1 MASFCFE
8 SINWSP
14 YFGQSSTSVFAL
26 VEAASEAGFSWISF
40 DEPLLKGA
48 QRDSISLAEL
58 EKAVEGARLKTLAVH
73 SLGISGSTEVDM
85 AAAEQ
90 LLLAAMELGAPYL
103 HCGVTGEVDSELRK
117 SVKRIATRARECG
130 VALAIEFLPF
140 LPVAS
145 IADTRAIIEAC
156 EDDGPGMVVD
166 SWHFFHGPD
175 SWEELQS
182 LKPSEIAYVQ
192 FDDHPALESR
202 DILAETTMRRVLP
215 GLGEFDLDRFAQV
228 FHEMGWQGIVG
239 LELLSEESRN
249 RPPGEVALELM
260 RSSQPYWD
268 GDGDRN
274 GDGNGHGNG

>member
-14 YFGQSSTSVFAL
+14 YFGESSTSVFAL
-26 VEAASEAGFSWISF
+26 VEAAAEAGFAWISF
-40 DEPLLKGA
+40 DELLLKAA

-58 EKAVEGARLKTLAVH
+58 GKVVESARLQTLAIH
-73 SLGISGSTEVDM
+73 SLGISGSADVDT
-85 AAAEQ
+85 AAAEP
-90 LLLAAMELGAPYL
+90 LLVAARELSAPYL
-103 HCGVTGEVDSELRK
+103 HCGVTAEVDDELLE

-145 IADTRAIIEAC
+145 IAETRAVVEAC
-156 EDDGPGMVVD
+156 EDAGAGMVVD

-175 SWEELQS
+175 GWEELES
-182 LKPSEIAYVQ
+182 LEPAEIAYVQ

-215 GLGEFDLDRFAQV
+215 GLGEFDLHRFAQV
-228 FHEMGWQGIVG
+228 FHEMGWQGVVG

-260 RSSQPYWD
+260 RASQPYW
-268 GDGDRN
+268 N
-274 GDGNGHGNG
+274 GND